1 MSNQNQLLEI
11 LEIVEMLAEKNASVA
26 EIQAKFDIS
35 FPTIRR
41 HIAEARHF
49 GADIESIRQGAG
61 WVYTLK
67 NWPACKKIV
76 MRWIELERNRSFVEN

>member
-1 MSNQNQLLEI
+1 MKSQLLEI
-11 LEIVEMLAEKNASVA
+11 LEIVEMLGEKNASVL

-61 WVYTLK
+61 WVYKLK
-67 NWPACKKIV
+67 NWPACQKTV
-76 MRWIELERNRSFVEN
+76 MRWIELERNRSFL

>member
-1 MSNQNQLLEI
+1 MSNANQLLEI
-11 LEIVEMLAEKNASVA
+11 LEIVEMLGEKNASVS

-49 GADIESIRQGAG
+49 GADIESIRQGPG
-61 WVYTLK
+61 WVYKLK
-67 NWPACKKIV
+67 NWPACEKIV
-76 MRWIELERNRSFVEN
+76 TRWIELERNRSFL

>member
-1 MSNQNQLLEI
+1 MSNSNQLLEI
-11 LEIVEMLAEKNASVA
+11 LEIVEMLGEKNASVA
-26 EIQAKFDIS
+26 EIQTKFDIS

-61 WVYTLK
+61 WVFKLK
-67 NWPACKKIV
+67 NWPACQKIV
-76 MRWIELERNRSFVEN
+76 TRWIELERNRSFL

>member
-1 MSNQNQLLEI
+1 MSNPNQLLEI

-26 EIQAKFDIS
+26 EIQTKFDIS

-61 WVYTLK
+61 WVYKLK
-67 NWPACKKIV
+67 NWPACQKIV
-76 MRWIELERNRSFVEN
+76 TKWLELERNRSFIQ